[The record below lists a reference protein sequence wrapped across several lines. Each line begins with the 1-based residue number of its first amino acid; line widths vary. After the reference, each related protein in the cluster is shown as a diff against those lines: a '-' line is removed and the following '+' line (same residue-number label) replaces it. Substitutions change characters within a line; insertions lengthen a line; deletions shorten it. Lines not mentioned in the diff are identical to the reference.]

1 MLRPPEVVEEFGYTN
16 ELVTGSRTMLSMI
29 VDAESMSMHAS
40 DFRRK
45 NAGGGLNFAFENSE
59 LKSIVHE
66 RSDGAL
72 RVSRTRAARGQVP
85 FADRSSLN
93 ACDPLSPP

>member
-45 NAGGGLNFAFENSE
+45 NAGGGLTSRSKILNS
-59 LKSIVHE
+59 
-66 RSDGAL
+66 
-72 RVSRTRAARGQVP
+72 RASFTSEATARC
-85 FADRSSLN
+85 A
-93 ACDPLSPP
+93 

>member
-45 NAGGGLNFAFENSE
+45 NG
-59 LKSIVHE
+59 
-66 RSDGAL
+66 DG
-72 RVSRTRAARGQVP
+72 
-85 FADRSSLN
+85 
-93 ACDPLSPP
+93 